1 MKIRINQKGA
11 HRLRKGHPW
20 IFRSDLLEIAAD
32 LPGPVDVVSSNG
44 KLLGQALYSPKSL
57 IALRMMTRGEV
68 KIGDALIRDRIQ
80 QANELRR
87 KLFPQSGVYRLV
99 FAEADGLPVG
109 VMVVGPMFSEVEILA
124 LARSYENHYG
134 WRPQRTPT
142 LPRTAGRT
150 S

>member
-1 MKIRINQKGA
+1 MGTHLREHYFSSLYAKAQNMTPWLRAAFDRALTEVDFIVMPTATHYA
-11 HRLRKGHPW
+11 HACKSDATPSERVLRGDSMLGNTATFDATGHP
-20 IFRSDLLEIAAD
+20 
-32 LPGPVDVVSSNG
+32 
-44 KLLGQALYSPKSL
+44 ALSMP
-57 IALRMMTRGEV
+57 A
-68 KIGDALIRDRIQ
+68 
-80 QANELRR
+80 
-87 KLFPQSGVYRLV
+87 
-99 FAEADGLPVG
+99 AEADGLPVG